1 MTKLSEGRL
10 PAPLLLHGK
19 SIGPARRFPSRTQRF
34 FLNGYFYFETT
45 PEVAARRLCSHDRRA
60 WWRDYRTAA
69 GGRPIRDFF
78 DELTDEEAAEVL
90 AAMKEVADIG
100 SEAARHLRGDIYEV
114 RAEARTRTFRVLF
127 AGEGQFSQV
136 LLSLVAFV
144 KKTQRTDCAN
154 GASEERR
161 KKPGSHS
168 AYAMSLTI

>member
-1 MTKLSEGRL
+1 MTDATK
-10 PAPLLLHGK
+10 PT
-19 SIGPARRFPSRTQRF
+19 RR
-34 FLNGYFYFETT
+34 Y
-45 PEVAARRLCSHDRRA
+45 RRQ
-60 WWRDYRTAA
+60 WRDYRTAA

-144 KKTQRTDCAN
+144 KKTQRTPR
-154 GASEERR
+154 SELELAEDRLRQWRERGKAKKAR
-161 KKPGSHS
+161 KP
-168 AYAMSLTI
+168 